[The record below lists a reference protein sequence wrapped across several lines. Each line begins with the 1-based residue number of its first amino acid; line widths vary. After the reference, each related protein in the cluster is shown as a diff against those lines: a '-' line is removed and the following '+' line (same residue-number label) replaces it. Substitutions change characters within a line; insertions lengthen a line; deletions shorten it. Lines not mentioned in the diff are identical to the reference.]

1 MRGPSALLAP
11 WHAIVRGY
19 LRLIDPLVDAC
30 VRLGISPNALT
41 LIGTGV
47 AIGVGGMFASGRM
60 HLAGWTLGLLAF
72 FDVIDG
78 AVARRG
84 GRTSRFGGFLDST
97 MDRVAD
103 GALLGGI
110 VMFYAGHAHPAG
122 RGPLMLGVALVALV
136 AIQLTSYA
144 RAKADLLGVDLAG
157 VGWFERPER
166 ITLLAA
172 PQAFFGLRWEWVVF
186 DGVVLLLAIAA
197 VVTVGQR
204 LRHVARVLYL
214 S

>member
-1 MRGPSALLAP
+1 
-11 WHAIVRGY
+11 
-19 LRLIDPLVDAC
+19 
-30 VRLGISPNALT
+30 
-41 LIGTGV
+41 
-47 AIGVGGMFASGRM
+47 
-60 HLAGWTLGLLAF
+60 
-72 FDVIDG
+72 
-78 AVARRG
+78 

-110 VMFYAGHAHPAG
+110 VMFYADHAHPAG

-136 AIQLTSYA
+136 AIQLTSYT

-172 PQAFFGLRWEWVVF
+172 PQAFFGLRWEWAVF
-186 DGVVLLLAIAA
+186 DGVVLLLALAA

-204 LRHVARVLYL
+204 LRHVRRALYL

>member
-1 MRGPSALLAP
+1 MRGRSVLLAP

-19 LRLIDPLVDAC
+19 LRLIDPVVVLC
-30 VRLGISPNALT
+30 LRLGVSPNALT

-47 AIGVGGMFASGRM
+47 ALLVGVMFAAGRM

-78 AVARRG
+78 AVARRS

-103 GALLGGI
+103 GALSGGI
-110 VMFYAGHAHPAG
+110 VLFYATHAHPSG
-122 RGPLMLGVALVALV
+122 RGPLMLAVALLALV
-136 AIQLTSYA
+136 AIQLTSYT

-172 PQAFFGLRWEWVVF
+172 PQAFFGLRWEWMVF
-186 DGVVLLLAIAA
+186 DGVVALLALTA
-197 VVTVGQR
+197 VVTVVQR
-204 LRHVARVLYL
+204 LRHVARALYL

>member
-1 MRGPSALLAP
+1 MGRRSAALAL
-11 WHAIVRGY
+11 WHWIVRGY
-19 LRLIDPLVDAC
+19 LRLIDPLVEAC
-30 VRLGISPNALT
+30 VRLGVSPNALT

-47 AIGVGGMFASGRM
+47 AIGVGGMFAAGWM

-78 AVARRG
+78 AVARRA
-84 GRTSRFGGFLDST
+84 GRTTPFGGFLDST

-110 VMFYAGHAHPAG
+110 VAFYATHPHPAE
-122 RGPLMLGVALVALV
+122 RGPLMLAVALVALV
-136 AIQLTSYA
+136 AIQLTSYT

-172 PQAFFGLRWEWVVF
+172 PQAFFGLRWEWGMFDLVV
-186 DGVVLLLAIAA
+186 GVLALAA

-204 LRHVARVLYL
+204 LRHVARALYL

>member
-1 MRGPSALLAP
+1 MDRRSAALAP
-11 WHAIVRGY
+11 WHWIVRAY
-19 LRLIDPLVDAC
+19 LRLIDPLVDAG
-30 VRLGISPNALT
+30 VRLGVSPNALT
-41 LIGTGV
+41 LIGTAV
-47 AIGVGGMFASGRM
+47 AIGVGGLFAAGRM

-78 AVARRG
+78 AVARRA
-84 GRTSRFGGFLDST
+84 GRTTPFGGFLDST

-110 VMFYAGHAHPAG
+110 VAFYAMHPHPAG
-122 RGPLMLGVALVALV
+122 RGPLMLGVALLALV
-136 AIQLTSYA
+136 AIQLTSYT

-172 PQAFFGLRWEWVVF
+172 PQAFFGLRWEWAVF
-186 DGVVLLLAIAA
+186 DLVVAVLALAA

-204 LRHVARVLYL
+204 LRHVARALYL

>member
-1 MRGPSALLAP
+1 MAVRSVALAP
-11 WHAIVRGY
+11 WHWIVRGY
-19 LRLIDPLVDAC
+19 LRLIDPLVEGC
-30 VRLGISPNALT
+30 VRLGIAPNALT
-41 LIGTGV
+41 LVGTAV
-47 AIGVGGMFASGRM
+47 AIAVGGMFAAGWM

-78 AVARRG
+78 AVARRA
-84 GRTSRFGGFLDST
+84 GRTTPFGGFLDST

-110 VMFYAGHAHPAG
+110 VAFYATHPHPAG

-136 AIQLTSYA
+136 AIQLTSYT
-144 RAKADLLGVDLAG
+144 RAKADLLSVDLAG

-172 PQAFFGLRWEWVVF
+172 PQAFFGLRWEWGVF
-186 DGVVLLLAIAA
+186 DLVVGVSAVAA

-204 LRHVARVLYL
+204 LRHVARALYL